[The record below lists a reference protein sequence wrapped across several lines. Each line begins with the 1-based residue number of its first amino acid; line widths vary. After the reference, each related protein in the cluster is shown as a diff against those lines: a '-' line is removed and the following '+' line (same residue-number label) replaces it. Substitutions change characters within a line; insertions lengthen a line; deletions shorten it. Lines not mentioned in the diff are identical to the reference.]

1 MYLVSACLLGLRTR
15 FDGESRLPQ
24 DAPLVPLEKL
34 IPVCPEQ
41 LGGLPTP
48 RPPAEIQGGRGEDV
62 LTGKAVVIDSQGEN
76 VTRAFLQGAR
86 ETLYLALLY
95 EVKGAFLKNGSSSCG
110 CYRICDGSF
119 QGVERPGSGVTAALL
134 RAYGIT
140 VYDEE
145 VFFGFQAASKNP
157 QAHSPDGS

>member
-1 MYLVSACLLGLRTR
+1 MYLVSACLLGLKTR
-15 FDGESRLPQ
+15 FDGESRLPH
-24 DAPLVPLEKL
+24 DAPVVPLNKI

-48 RPPAEIQGGRGEDV
+48 REPAEIQGGRGEDV
-62 LTGKAVVIDSQGEN
+62 LSGKAFVMNSQGEN
-76 VTRAFLQGAR
+76 VTSSFLKGAR

-95 EVKGAFLKNGSSSCG
+95 EVKGAYLKNGSPSCG
-110 CYRICDGSF
+110 CYSIYDGSF
-119 QGVERPGSGVTAALL
+119 NGVKRPGSGVTAALL

-145 VFFGFQAASKNP
+145 SFFGFKTSAKDSLE
-157 QAHSPDGS
+157 HSPESS

>member
-1 MYLVSACLLGLRTR
+1 MYLVSACLLGSKTR
-15 FDGESRLPQ
+15 YDGKSRLPQ
-24 DAPLVPLEKL
+24 DAPVVPLEKL

-48 RPPAEIQGGRGEDV
+48 RHPAEIQGGRGEDV
-62 LTGKAVVIDSQGEN
+62 LSGKAVVINSQGEN
-76 VTRAFLQGAR
+76 VTSSFLRGAR

-95 EVKGAFLKNGSSSCG
+95 DVKGAFLKNGSPSCG
-110 CYRICDGSF
+110 CYAIYDGSF
-119 QGVERPGSGVTAALL
+119 NRVKRPGSGVTTALL

-145 VFFGFQAASKNP
+145 YFFGFKVSAKDSLE
-157 QAHSPDGS
+157 HSPDGS